1 MMIVYPLQA
10 CPLHCTSICLLYSLP
25 TVQPPVCSSL
35 WPLLTEQLRV
45 ISGPM
50 LSSPLGEDEP
60 NLEPSSL
67 RQTVEKPQGLS
78 QQFPLE
84 GSFQRRKIGFDF
96 YTMLDGKG
104 IWRTFKQFLHRIMPN
119 RCQHNTTQQQ
129 VSREIRLSWGMKP
142 QGKVWLPKEPP
153 VVKFPDNPKSFPT
166 EEDSSLT

>member
-50 LSSPLGEDEP
+50 LSSPLGGDEP

-67 RQTVEKPQGLS
+67 RKTVEKPQGLS
-78 QQFPLE
+78 QKFPLE
-84 GSFQRRKIGFDF
+84 GSFQRRKIGFDSYTNRLQGGYKGLLNSF
-96 YTMLDGKG
+96 YTGLC
-104 IWRTFKQFLHRIMPN
+104 RTDV
-119 RCQHNTTQQQ
+119 NTTQHNNR
-129 VSREIRLSWGMKP
+129 S
-142 QGKVWLPKEPP
+142 QGK
-153 VVKFPDNPKSFPT
+153 
-166 EEDSSLT
+166 